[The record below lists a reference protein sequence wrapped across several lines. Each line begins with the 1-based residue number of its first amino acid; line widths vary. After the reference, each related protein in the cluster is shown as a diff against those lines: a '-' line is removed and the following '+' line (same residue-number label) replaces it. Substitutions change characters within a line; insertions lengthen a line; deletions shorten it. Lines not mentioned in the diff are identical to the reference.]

1 VKLRGCIRDIHDKMI
16 DIVICAFIEQLMFI
30 NLKGSYLKGSFYQD
44 WRVRYHAMLSVLP
57 REST

>member
-1 VKLRGCIRDIHDKMI
+1 MI